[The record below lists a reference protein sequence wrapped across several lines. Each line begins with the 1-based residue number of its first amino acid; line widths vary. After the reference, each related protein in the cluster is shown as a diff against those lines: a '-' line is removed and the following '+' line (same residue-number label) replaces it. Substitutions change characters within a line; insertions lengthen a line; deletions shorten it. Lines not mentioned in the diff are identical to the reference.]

1 MGIVNLSVKKAIIL
15 TVLSQLISGLA
26 FAQADADEFVGK
38 WLTKSKSVLE
48 IKKRGNHFT
57 LTQNSAIDEK
67 KKENNGKRLSDEII
81 RKAPNEFKGILIDP
95 SSKKEYNATWVL
107 SSDGKSVQLKV
118 KWGFINFN
126 ETWIKQS
133 I

>member
-1 MGIVNLSVKKAIIL
+1 MGIVNLSVKKVIIL

-26 FAQADADEFVGK
+26 FAQADADDFVGK

-48 IKKRGNHFT
+48 IKKQGNHFT

-81 RKAPNEFKGILIDP
+81 RKAPNEFKGILIVSP
-95 SSKKEYNATWVL
+95 R
-107 SSDGKSVQLKV
+107 
-118 KWGFINFN
+118 
-126 ETWIKQS
+126 
-133 I
+133 